1 MKMLTFIQGMLA
13 GGGMVLAVL
22 ICIAE
27 KACRDADKKLAAQKA
42 QEREERLNA
51 AKAER
56 FRMQQVANMKEVEHY
71 E

>member
-27 KACRDADKKLAAQKA
+27 KACRDAERKAAEMDELRRQ
-42 QEREERLNA
+42 ERLNA

-56 FRMQQVANMKEVEHY
+56 FKMQQAANMCEIEYY